1 MSNKQVISKWF
12 YLYSDDIYQFLFYR
26 LSSKHHD
33 VEDLVQ
39 EVFIR
44 ALRNLDRFKGEASPK
59 TWLYS
64 IAKNVAIDAIRK
76 SKRDKW
82 KWLLLIESEKVP
94 ENVTM
99 ETPEEALFSFILFIG
114 TEDGAPRSSVPEEK
128 YHENYISYLRDTEVH
143 DQIEENRAYIG
154 NNGALG
160 KYHGQVLPGKYY
172 ANGMELQ
179 TSEDPMGINMYY
191 KVTDQTS
198 ATAFEKDA
206 FHVSNLPLTLIFN
219 ATTYF
224 AFFKN
229 GEYVTFHIDYLGD
242 MQTYTIRRLQIE
254 ELYGRNVRE
263 FHPDKELWEEEVIN
277 NILTDERKVEEF
289 MKSIEE

>member
-1 MSNKQVISKWF
+1 MSNKQVISNWF

-99 ETPEEALFSFILFIG
+99 ETPEELYFISEEQKDLLNAI
-114 TEDGAPRSSVPEEK
+114 RSLKEA
-128 YHENYISYLRDTEVH
+128 YQEVLIMRVIKELTV
-143 DQIEENRAYIG
+143 QETSA
-154 NNGALG
+154 ALG
-160 KYHGQVLPGKYY
+160 WTENKVRSTLHRARL
-172 ANGMELQ
+172 ALQ
-179 TSEDPMGINMYY
+179 A
-191 KVTDQTS
+191 K
-198 ATAFEKDA
+198 
-206 FHVSNLPLTLIFN
+206 
-219 ATTYF
+219 
-224 AFFKN
+224 
-229 GEYVTFHIDYLGD
+229 LGGD
-242 MQTYTIRRLQIE
+242 DHE
-254 ELYGRNVRE
+254 
-263 FHPDKELWEEEVIN
+263 
-277 NILTDERKVEEF
+277 
-289 MKSIEE
+289 

>member
-1 MSNKQVISKWF
+1 M
-12 YLYSDDIYQFLFYR
+12 
-26 LSSKHHD
+26 SKHLD
-33 VEDLVQ
+33 KKLQSLPKPKLREDMKDSMHQAIMEQKEKERDGWMKNLKQ
-39 EVFIR
+39 I
-44 ALRNLDRFKGEASPK
+44 ALLSASA
-59 TWLYS
+59 
-64 IAKNVAIDAIRK
+64 IAV
-76 SKRDKW
+76 
-82 KWLLLIESEKVP
+82 
-94 ENVTM
+94 
-99 ETPEEALFSFILFIG
+99 ALFSFILFIG

-206 FHVSNLPLTLIFN
+206 FHVSNLPFTLIFN